1 MEQKITT
8 PATKGIVIS
17 LILIVLGLVSYFLDM
32 SDNKAMQWVG
42 YIIFI
47 AAIIW
52 SVSSYGKQIDFNS
65 TFGKYFSHGFKVTAI
80 VTLFMVIFAAIF
92 ISIFPD
98 IKEKAME
105 VARKSMEAKG
115 NLSPDQ
121 ITQALGITQ
130 KFFMVIVLV
139 SALVGYLFFGAIASL
154 IGAGITKKDPHPEHD
169 INQIS

>member
-1 MEQKITT
+1 MEKKITT
-8 PATKGIVIS
+8 PVTKGIVIS
-17 LILIVLGLVSYFLDM
+17 LILIVIGLVTYFLDM
-32 SDNKAMQWVG
+32 SANKAMQWVG

-52 SVSSYGKQIDFNS
+52 SVSSYGQQIDFNS

-80 VTLFMVIFAAIF
+80 VTLFMVIFTAIF

-105 VARKSMEAKG
+105 LARKSMEAKG
-115 NLSPDQ
+115 NLTSDQ
-121 ITQALGITQ
+121 ITQALEITR
-130 KFFMVIVLV
+130 KFFMVIALV
-139 SALVGYLFFGAIASL
+139 GALVGYLFFGAIASL
-154 IGAGITKKDPHPEHD
+154 IGALVTKKNPHPELD